1 MTNKVG
7 TLHYMEFDRGH
18 ATHQLKECNIEN
30 EKNIIQKIIV
40 QVFNLGIRGENV
52 LIPFYA
58 RALRINYNFFQESDD
73 FALHSMLTNY
83 GN

>member
-30 EKNIIQKIIV
+30 EKDIIQKIIV
-40 QVFNLGIRGENV
+40 QVSNLANRGENV
-52 LIPFYA
+52 LTPFYA
-58 RALRINYNFFQESDD
+58 RVLRIHYNFFQDCDD
-73 FALHSMLTNY
+73 FALHSMQTNY